1 MLSEHG
7 LLAALRSGVGTSS
20 IPVSVEGDD
29 VVRPPPLVETALYFC
44 CMEAVQNAAKHSG
57 ATRVTVQLR
66 RLVGGWRLD
75 VVDDGSGYDQ
85 GPAPSRQGG
94 AGLMNM
100 RDRLDAVGGRVTV
113 SSEVGRGTTV
123 SAVAPGADQGG

>member
-1 MLSEHG
+1 ME
-7 LLAALRSGVGTSS
+7 A
-20 IPVSVEGDD
+20 
-29 VVRPPPLVETALYFC
+29 ALYFC

-57 ATRVTVQLR
+57 ATQVTVRLR
-66 RLVGGWRLD
+66 HVVGGWRLD
-75 VVDDGSGYDQ
+75 VVDDGSGFDQ
-85 GPAPSRQGG
+85 GLAPGREGG

-123 SAVAPGADQGG
+123 SAVGPVTDQDG